1 MEVKAFEAIL
11 LTRMSASSGGGDL
24 LGALLVADD
33 GMGNK
38 GAWTTLG

>member
-33 GMGNK
+33 GMGNE